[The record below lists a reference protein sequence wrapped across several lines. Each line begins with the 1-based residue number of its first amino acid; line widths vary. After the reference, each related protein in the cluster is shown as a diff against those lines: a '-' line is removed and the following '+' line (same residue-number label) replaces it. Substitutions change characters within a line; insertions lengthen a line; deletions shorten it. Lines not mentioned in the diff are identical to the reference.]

1 MILTIRTERPEA
13 SLCLVDEQGGVAAAV
28 EWQGHREL
36 SKTILLKLQELL
48 KSQGTLL
55 NQLSGVVVFKGP
67 GSFTGLR
74 IGITIA
80 NTLAYSLGIPIVGA
94 MGDSW
99 QRDGAR
105 QIASGHNDTIVLP
118 MYGAEANIST
128 PKK

>member
-13 SLCLVDEQGGVAAAV
+13 SLCLVDEQGDVAAAV

-55 NQLSGVVVFKGP
+55 NQLTGVVVFKGP
-67 GSFTGLR
+67 GSLTGLR

-80 NTLAYSLGIPIVGA
+80 NTLAYSLDIPIVGA

-105 QIASGHNDTIVLP
+105 QIASGHNDAIVLP
-118 MYGAEANIST
+118 MYGAEANISM